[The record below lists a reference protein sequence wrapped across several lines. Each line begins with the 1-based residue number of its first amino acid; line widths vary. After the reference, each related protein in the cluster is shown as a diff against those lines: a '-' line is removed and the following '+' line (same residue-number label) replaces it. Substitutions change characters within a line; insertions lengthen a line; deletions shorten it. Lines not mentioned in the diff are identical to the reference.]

1 LEECSF
7 TTDLNPENDY
17 KLETPLSCG
26 EETGVRL
33 KTGKAQKVS
42 NQPSKSAWLNQVDG
56 ECNRFM
62 YETALDWKLKKYPEE
77 MEELL
82 VDASNQSVEAK
93 GKWIN
98 LLKFGEE
105 WNM

>member
-1 LEECSF
+1 
-7 TTDLNPENDY
+7 
-17 KLETPLSCG
+17 
-26 EETGVRL
+26 
-33 KTGKAQKVS
+33 
-42 NQPSKSAWLNQVDG
+42 
-56 ECNRFM
+56 M